1 MGQVLDGSATTTAA
15 VRRATQHSQKS
26 LTLGVKVEIAGW
38 VEVAVPISQATLA
51 LLRQRASVQI
61 TEGA

>member
-15 VRRATQHSQKS
+15 VRLATQHSQES

-38 VEVAVPISQATLA
+38 VEVAVPISQAAMA
-51 LLRQRASVQI
+51 LLRQRASVQMA
-61 TEGA
+61 EGA